1 MNLDLWYETLS
12 FMHLGTMAPAFLMA
26 TFMMVTK
33 KGTEVHKLIGR
44 IYMVLMLFTAM
55 VTLLMSAQ
63 VGPRLF
69 NHFGFIHLLSV
80 LVLYCV
86 PSAYWAIKNGNVKR
100 HKWSMIGLYIGGLI
114 VAGGFTVMPGRMLG
128 NVLFG

>member
-1 MNLDLWYETLS
+1 MNLDLWYDTLS
-12 FMHLGTMAPAFLMA
+12 FVHLGTIAPAFLMA

-114 VAGGFTVMPGRMLG
+114 VAGGFTLMPGRMLG
-128 NVLFG
+128 NMLFG

>member
-12 FMHLGTMAPAFLMA
+12 FMHLGTIAPAFLMA

-86 PSAYWAIKNGNVKR
+86 PSAYLAIKNCNVKR

-114 VAGGFTVMPGRMLG
+114 VAGGFTLMPGRMLG

>member
-1 MNLDLWYETLS
+1 MNLDLWYDTLS
-12 FMHLGTMAPAFLMA
+12 FVHLGTIAPAFLMA

-33 KGTEVHKLIGR
+33 KGTELHKRIGR

-114 VAGGFTVMPGRMLG
+114 VAGGFTLMPGRMLG

>member
-12 FMHLGTMAPAFLMA
+12 FMHLGTIAPAFLMA

-33 KGTEVHKLIGR
+33 KGTEVHKLLGR
-44 IYMVLMLFTAM
+44 IYMVLMLFTAT

-114 VAGGFTVMPGRMLG
+114 VAGGFTLMPGRMLG

>member
-12 FMHLGTMAPAFLMA
+12 FMHLGTIAPAFLMA

-114 VAGGFTVMPGRMLG
+114 VAGGFTLMPGRMLG

>member
-12 FMHLGTMAPAFLMA
+12 LMHLGTIAPAFLLA

-69 NHFGFIHLLSV
+69 NHFGFIHLLSA
-80 LVLYCV
+80 LVLYNV

-100 HKWSMIGLYIGGLI
+100 HKRAMIGLYIGGLI
-114 VAGGFTVMPGRMLG
+114 VAGGFTLMPGRMLG